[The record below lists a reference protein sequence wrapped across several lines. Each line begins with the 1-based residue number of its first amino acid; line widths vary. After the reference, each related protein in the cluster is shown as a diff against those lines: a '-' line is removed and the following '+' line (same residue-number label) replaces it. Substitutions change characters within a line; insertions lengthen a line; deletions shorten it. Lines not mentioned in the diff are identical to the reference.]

1 MQGGILSATESSKAA
16 TTETN
21 FVRIS
26 TNKPQFTM
34 ADFIFGAVFRA
45 LLQSFLFYESN
56 CVFQECLKLLTVEF
70 H

>member
-34 ADFIFGAVFRA
+34 ADFIFGAVFCLR
-45 LLQSFLFYESN
+45 LKSFRCNESN
-56 CVFQECLKLLTVEF
+56 CVFQEC
-70 H
+70 

>member
-34 ADFIFGAVFRA
+34 ADFIFGAVFCV
-45 LLQSFLFYESN
+45 LFKSF
-56 CVFQECLKLLTVEF
+56 VFMKVTAFSKNVETVNYRVS
-70 H
+70 